1 MIVLISSLVPIVI
14 KMEEKLAFTI
24 RKKKTQ
30 TYAAY
35 MRVAHSANI
44 LWDQMHDPQGEFKLT
59 QQKRD

>member
-1 MIVLISSLVPIVI
+1 
-14 KMEEKLAFTI
+14 MEEKLAFTI